1 MSTPNQSTLDS
12 DQASKGLIL
21 VVEDQNHLREDLQ
34 FVLTQAH
41 FEVIAAESGQQALA
55 ALRAC
60 PRVPDLIITED
71 MMLHMNGVEL
81 MREIRKESAWMC
93 VPLLFLAGRC
103 CDRNVD
109 IRKIFGG
116 NDFLLKP
123 FNADQLLRAVEEVL
137 ARSRASS

>member
-1 MSTPNQSTLDS
+1 MSTSSQPTPES
-12 DQASKGLIL
+12 DGASKGMVM
-21 VVEDQNHLREDLQ
+21 VVEDRQHDREAMQ
-34 FVLTQAH
+34 EVLEQQGYK
-41 FEVIAAESGQQALA
+41 VIAAESGQQALA
-55 ALRAC
+55 ALCAC

-81 MREIRKESAWMC
+81 MREIRKESAWMW